1 MAKFELKIHDITT
14 EAKAT
19 EKTSMTLIRETSAV
33 KVATIGGYTY
43 SLVGLSMDKQ
53 MYQPTSI
60 IADIRITML
69 RDEPVKVVNNIANK
83 IDWIPIDRDVIV
95 YMFLFRQ
102 VTLVG
107 DNGEIG
113 NDFYVHE
120 VIPEYLAECMTIQLR
135 IFSPDKMLTLKQAC
149 RAFVGRKL
157 GSDILKTELKKYGLP
172 YNSSKMLECNIDFMQ
187 RLMYKNKDGNPVEHI
202 FPYLV
207 QYNESF
213 YDLLARTTNRWGEF
227 MYYEDGKLQ
236 LGYNKDMDQIK
247 NVGKYFKITYSH
259 QDTSTILLEKAAEGK
274 GEATDG
280 YYEAEAAYDKSMYDR
295 PVQKSPRLVR
305 GELGKFN
312 GQGDKYAMK
321 KFSSFFNTDKN
332 IVSWI
337 INTLVDDGVSVL
349 QAISNIGKQNDKHDE
364 KYFPGKGTKEQYG
377 TYKFTLYGE
386 EKKVKDAFNQFTE
399 ISTQYAN
406 TDEIYDAIRY
416 GTTLEC
422 EQKAGRN
429 MVIIDYDSSWPDLK
443 LGDIIN
449 VNNENF
455 IVVNI
460 SAAYKDKLT
469 FQVQASGANQPIV
482 KDKKNDDKKNDDKK
496 TDDEKKEEKK
506 NNIDFYPAVIP
517 SGHVRYSGPQI
528 ATIKDTDDPDF
539 KHRVRVLFSWQ
550 KDADVKDATPWVT
563 FASKGEGR
571 ISTGKHNKDDEV
583 IVGFINGNIE
593 RPYVLGGTQTKAPG
607 DPTVNVDLDT
617 PGSHYLRLTD
627 GTGLGIAKFISG
639 AFSPLAEQIFKFIPA
654 DKLGLGDVISKS
666 FSENKYFEG
675 GVTMSDYYGI
685 YKISAS
691 TDQRNVTISS
701 PWGDVKMDA
710 FTGITISAPNG
721 DVKIKGKNVTIEAGN
736 NLKLES
742 GTNVGWKLGNDKKFG
757 DFSLASLGLTV
768 AGAIANKVAEKFKPI
783 DLKIVRSVVEVV
795 MRPVEGALTVK
806 SHRYMMLEA
815 GKNECEYPKYA
826 FNEEKKKK
834 LVGKEDDKK
843 NEKTLYVP
851 DGFMEVFSKTVALID
866 TMLSHWISIYSSCL
880 SRKEAFEKNVSELQK
895 YSNDDKERP
904 CKTIEE
910 LKDKLWD
917 PDTEKVEIKEDDLG
931 FKENV
936 GEKEENVDKSLESK
950 GTAEEVVNARISQ
963 KSLVQGAAI
972 ALREAIIR
980 ILSFEWTEEKVYEAV
995 GGFNST
1001 LLPGT
1006 EETIKK
1012 AMFKAVSK
1020 DNLQDFVIYKPN
1032 DKVKALDKEELVKNG
1047 YDEKKI
1053 KRLVCLSLI
1062 KELKLDKNRDT
1073 KVEEPTKDNILNDN
1087 AWNSYVNSLRFDVP
1101 EKNKE
1106 KPSLGSTLGTPF
1118 KKWLTDEIDNLN
1130 FKKSYNEMYA
1140 WADDNNGDILIGT
1153 NENTYA
1159 IKGGGRSATFDRV
1172 TSFNHEA
1179 QLKKIKD
1186 KLLGI

>member
-1 MAKFELKIHDITT
+1 MAIFQLTIHDFCASPEDKKVDLSLTT
-14 EAKAT
+14 GAKNEQINNYKYALT
-19 EKTSMTLIRETSAV
+19 GFSM
-33 KVATIGGYTY
+33 K
-43 SLVGLSMDKQ
+43 KQ
-53 MYQPTSI
+53 MYQPTEI
-60 IADIRITML
+60 IADLNISMVSGTNSWAPVNRNNVEFMFKHRRIT
-69 RDEPVKVVNNIANK
+69 VKSINTDK
-83 IDWIPIDRDVIV
+83 IWEMI
-95 YMFLFRQ
+95 
-102 VTLVG
+102 G
-107 DNGEIG
+107 D
-113 NDFYVHE
+113 DFYVHE
-120 VIPEYLAECMTIQLR
+120 VIPEYRTSDMLIKFKIYTL
-135 IFSPDKMLTLKQAC
+135 DKLLTLKQTS
-149 RAFVGRKL
+149 RSFVGKKL
-157 GSDILKTELKKYGLP
+157 LGDILENELKKYFLP
-172 YNSSKMLECNIDFMQ
+172 FDKDQKMEF
-187 RLMYKNKDGNPVEHI
+187 KTKDRIKTVKQLVYRNTNGDMVEHI

-213 YDLLARTTNRWGEF
+213 YDMLARTTNRWGEF

-236 LGYNKDMDQIK
+236 LGYNKDKDQIK
-247 NVGKYFKITYSH
+247 NVGNYFKLTYSH
-259 QDTSTILLEKAAEGK
+259 QDTSEKLLEKAAEGK
-274 GEATDG
+274 GKATDD

-364 KYFPGKGTKEQYG
+364 KYFPDKGTKEQYG
-377 TYKFTLYGE
+377 NYKFTLYGE

-399 ISTQYAN
+399 ITSQYAN

-429 MVIIDYDSSWPDLK
+429 MVIIDYDSSWPGLK
-443 LGDIIN
+443 LGQIIE
-449 VNNENF
+449 VHGERF

-460 SAAYKDKLT
+460 SATYNNQTLN
-469 FQVQASGANQPIV
+469 FQVKASWEHQYADG
-482 KDKKNDDKKNDDKK
+482 KKRY
-496 TDDEKKEEKK
+496 
-506 NNIDFYPAVIP
+506 DFYPAVIP

-654 DKLGLGDVISKS
+654 DKLGLGDIISKS

-806 SHRYMMLEA
+806 SHRFLKLEA
-815 GKNECEYPKYA
+815 GKNECEYPKAA

-834 LVGKEDDKK
+834 LVGKEDNKK

-851 DGFMEVFSKTVALID
+851 DGFVEVFDKTVALVGA
-866 TMLSHWISIYSSCL
+866 MHAEWRALYYSCL
-880 SRKEAFEKNVSELQK
+880 TKKLEFEDAVKNLQSW
-895 YSNDDKERP
+895 SNDDKERP
-904 CKTIEE
+904 CKTTEE

-917 PDTEKVEIKEDDLG
+917 PDTKKDEIKKEDLG

-936 GEKEENVDKSLESK
+936 GEEEENVDKSLKSK
-950 GTAEEVVNARISQ
+950 GTVDDVVMTRGLI
-963 KSLVQGAAI
+963 KSRVALAAT
-972 ALREAIIR
+972 ALRANIIQV
-980 ILSFEWTEEKVYEAV
+980 LAFKWTQEKVNEAV
-995 GGFNST
+995 GNFRST

-1020 DNLQDFVIYKPN
+1020 DDLKDCVIYKPN
-1032 DKVKALDKEELVKNG
+1032 DDVKEL
-1047 YDEKKI
+1047 KKI
-1053 KRLVCLSLI
+1053 ENIELDDKKFKRLACLYLI
-1062 KELKLDKNRDT
+1062 KELKLDENRDT
-1073 KVEEPTKDNILNDN
+1073 KVSEPTKGNIADDTK
-1087 AWNSYVNSLRFDVP
+1087 WGDYVNSLRFDVP

-1106 KPSLGSTLGTPF
+1106 KPSLGSALGTPF

-1140 WADDNNGDILIGT
+1140 WADGNNGDILIGT

-1179 QLKKIKD
+1179 QLKKIKN

>member
-1 MAKFELKIHDITT
+1 MGKLELRIHDISTVNKPDEKSTISLVAET
-14 EAKAT
+14 ET
-19 EKTSMTLIRETSAV
+19 IKT
-33 KVATIGGYTY
+33 ATIGDYTY

-53 MYQPTSI
+53 MYQPTAI
-60 IADIRITML
+60 VADISIRMIK
-69 RDEPVKVVNNIANK
+69 DEFVKVPNTPAK
-83 IDWIPIDRDVIV
+83 QQTWIPINKDVLG
-95 YMFLFRQ
+95 YMFLFRK

-107 DNGEIG
+107 DDDEAGD
-113 NDFYVHE
+113 DFYVHE
-120 VIPEYLAECMTIQLR
+120 VIPEYMSGYMTMRLH

-157 GSDILKTELKKYGLP
+157 GSDILKNELKKYGLP
-172 YNSSKMLECNIDFMQ
+172 YNSSKALECNIDFMQ
-187 RLMYKNKDGNPVEHI
+187 RLKYTNKDGNLVEHI

-236 LGYNKDMDQIK
+236 LGYNKDKDQIK
-247 NVGKYFKITYSH
+247 NVGNYFKLTYSH
-259 QDTSTILLEKAAEGK
+259 QDTSEKLLEKTAEGK
-274 GEATDG
+274 GKATDG

-364 KYFPGKGTKEQYG
+364 KYFPDKGTKEQYG
-377 TYKFTLYGE
+377 NYKFTLYGKE
-386 EKKVKDAFNQFTE
+386 EEVKDAFNQFTE
-399 ISTQYAN
+399 ISTQYSN
-406 TDEIYDAIRY
+406 TDEIYDAKRY

-429 MVIIDYDSSWPDLK
+429 MVIIDYDSSWPGLK
-443 LGDIIN
+443 LGQIIE
-449 VNNENF
+449 VHGERF

-460 SAAYKDKLT
+460 SATYNNQTLN
-469 FQVQASGANQPIV
+469 FQVKASWEHQYADG
-482 KDKKNDDKKNDDKK
+482 KKRY
-496 TDDEKKEEKK
+496 
-506 NNIDFYPAVIP
+506 DFYPAVIP

-851 DGFMEVFSKTVALID
+851 DGIMEVFDKTAALVGAMH
-866 TMLSHWISIYSSCL
+866 TEWRALYSSCL
-880 SRKEAFEKNVSELQK
+880 TKKSEFEDRVKNLQSW
-895 YSNDDKERP
+895 SNDDKERP
-904 CKTIEE
+904 CKELKE

-917 PDTEKVEIKEDDLG
+917 PDTKKDEIKEEDLG

-936 GEKEENVDKSLESK
+936 GEKEENVDKSLKSK
-950 GTAEEVVNARISQ
+950 GTVDDVVMTRGLL
-963 KSLVQGAAI
+963 KSRVALAAK
-972 ALREAIIR
+972 ALRANIIQV
-980 ILSFEWTEEKVYEAV
+980 LAFKWTQEKVNEAV
-995 GGFNST
+995 GNFEST
-1001 LLPGT
+1001 SLPAT
-1006 EETIKK
+1006 PDEIKGK
-1012 AMFKAVSK
+1012 ILKVISK
-1020 DNLQDFVIYKPN
+1020 DDLKDCVIYKPN
-1032 DKVKALDKEELVKNG
+1032 DDVKELKIIENIKLD
-1047 YDEKKI
+1047 DKKF
-1053 KRLVCLSLI
+1053 KRLACLYLI
-1062 KELKLDKNRDT
+1062 KEFKLDKNRDT
-1073 KVEEPTKDNILNDN
+1073 KVSEPTKDNIADDTK
-1087 AWNSYVNSLRFDVP
+1087 WSPYVNSLRFDVP
-1101 EKNKE
+1101 EKKKE
-1106 KPSLGSTLGTPF
+1106 KLSLGSALGTPF

-1140 WADDNNGDILIGT
+1140 WADGNNGDILIGT

-1179 QLKKIKD
+1179 QLKKIKE

>member
-1 MAKFELKIHDITT
+1 MGKLELRIHDISTVNKPDEKSTISLVAET
-14 EAKAT
+14 ET
-19 EKTSMTLIRETSAV
+19 IKT
-33 KVATIGGYTY
+33 ATIGDYTY

-53 MYQPTSI
+53 MYQPTAI
-60 IADIRITML
+60 VADISIRMIK
-69 RDEPVKVVNNIANK
+69 DEFVKVPNTPAK
-83 IDWIPIDRDVIV
+83 QQTWIPINKDVLG
-95 YMFLFRQ
+95 YMFLFRK

-107 DNGEIG
+107 DDDEAGD
-113 NDFYVHE
+113 DFYVHE
-120 VIPEYLAECMTIQLR
+120 VIPEYMSGYMTMRLH
-135 IFSPDKMLTLKQAC
+135 IFSPDKMLTLKQTT
-149 RAFVGRKL
+149 RSFVGQKL
-157 GSDILKTELKKYGLP
+157 GSDILTKELDKYVLP
-172 YNSSKMLECNIDFMQ
+172 YDSSQKLSFNPDHMQMLKF
-187 RLMYKNKDGNPVEHI
+187 KNKDGNLVEHI

-227 MYYEDGKLQ
+227 LYYEDGKLQ
-236 LGYNKDMDQIK
+236 LGYDKDTDKVK
-247 NVGKYFKITYSH
+247 NVVKYSKITYSS
-259 QDTSTILLEKAAEGK
+259 QDTSERLLKK
-274 GEATDG
+274 ATDG
-280 YYEAEAAYDKSMYDR
+280 HYEAEAAYDKSMYDR

-321 KFSSFFNTDKN
+321 KLSSFFNTDKN

-377 TYKFTLYGE
+377 TYEFTLYGK
-386 EKKVKDAFNQFTE
+386 EKKDKEAFNQFTE
-399 ISTQYAN
+399 ITSQYAN
-406 TDEIYDAIRY
+406 RDEIYDAERY

-429 MVIIDYDSSWPDLK
+429 MVMIDYDTAWPGLK
-443 LGDIIN
+443 LGQIIE
-449 VNNENF
+449 VHGERF

-460 SAAYKDKLT
+460 SATYNNQTLN
-469 FQVQASGANQPIV
+469 FQVKASWEHQYADG
-482 KDKKNDDKKNDDKK
+482 KKRY
-496 TDDEKKEEKK
+496 
-506 NNIDFYPAVIP
+506 DFYPAVIP

-583 IVGFINGNIE
+583 IVGFIDGNVE

-639 AFSPLAEQIFKFIPA
+639 AFSPLAEQIFKFVPV
-654 DKLGLGDVISKS
+654 DKLPGLGDLLKDSS
-666 FSENKYFEG
+666 WSENKYFEG

-768 AGAIANKVAEKFKPI
+768 AGAIANKVAEKFKPV

-843 NEKTLYVP
+843 NEKTLYVG
-851 DGFMEVFSKTVALID
+851 DGVVEAFSKTVALID
-866 TMLSHWISIYSSCL
+866 TMVVYWRASYGSCYNKKL
-880 SRKEAFEKNVSELQK
+880 AFEKAVKELQSW
-895 YSNDDKERP
+895 SNNDKERP

-917 PDTEKVEIKEDDLG
+917 PDTKKVEIKEDDLG

-936 GEKEENVDKSLESK
+936 KEEEDKVDKSLESK
-950 GTAEEVVNARISQ
+950 GTVDDVVMTRGLI
-963 KSLVQGAAI
+963 KSRVAVAAK
-972 ALREAIIR
+972 ALRTAIIQVLA
-980 ILSFEWTEEKVYEAV
+980 IKWTQEKVNEAV
-995 GGFNST
+995 GNFSST
-1001 LLPGT
+1001 SLPAT
-1006 EETIKK
+1006 PDEIKGK
-1012 AMFKAVSK
+1012 ILNVISK
-1020 DNLQDFVIYKPN
+1020 DDFKDFVIYKPN
-1032 DKVKALDKEELVKNG
+1032 DDVKELKKLENIELNDKKF
-1047 YDEKKI
+1047 
-1053 KRLVCLSLI
+1053 KRLACLYLI
-1062 KELKLDKNRDT
+1062 KEFKLDKNRDT
-1073 KVEEPTKDNILNDN
+1073 KVSEPTKDNIWTDTI
-1087 AWNSYVNSLRFDVP
+1087 WSPYVNSLSYVP
-1101 EKNKE
+1101 EKKKE
-1106 KPSLGSTLGTPF
+1106 NSLGSTLGTPF

-1140 WADDNNGDILIGT
+1140 WADGNNGNILIGT

-1159 IKGGGRSATFDRV
+1159 IKGEGRSATFDRV

-1179 QLKKIKD
+1179 QLIKIKE
-1186 KLLGI
+1186 KLLTL